1 MSGTENFSL
10 RWVGRAGD
18 AKSPRAPSDDEM
30 AKTIESYAG
39 KIDPKPESIVIPVD
53 GQLKFRTI
61 YPSFAREQSCVDCH
75 NKLQPDPNWKLND
88 LMGAFAIDV
97 PIGPFMTTL
106 IEQSTGLAIALFI
119 GLALV
124 GFVVSRQHYRQMI
137 ERETVN
143 AELGRTRAFLDT
155 IIEHMPA
162 ILSVKRARSCLSISI
177 SEATRLAPAISLAAV
192 ECGGRRCSG
201 ASSHP

>member
-10 RWVGRAGD
+10 RWVGRPGKEIAT
-18 AKSPRAPSDDEM
+18 APSDDEM

-75 NKLQPDPNWKLND
+75 NKLQPNLNWKLND

-97 PIGPFMTTL
+97 PIG
-106 IEQSTGLAIALFI
+106 
-119 GLALV
+119 
-124 GFVVSRQHYRQMI
+124 
-137 ERETVN
+137 
-143 AELGRTRAFLDT
+143 
-155 IIEHMPA
+155 
-162 ILSVKRARSCLSISI
+162 RS
-177 SEATRLAPAISLAAV
+177 
-192 ECGGRRCSG
+192 
-201 ASSHP
+201 